1 MTGRFNHWHTH
12 SMYSVLD
19 GLSRVP
25 DMVAR
30 TEEIG
35 GTALAITDHAS
46 ISALPDLFNATKDSG
61 VKPVVGCEFYVVDR
75 FSAEKGAMKDV
86 PRYHLTV
93 WARNWHGVE
102 SIMDK
107 LTLANTQFY
116 RRPLLTIEQAME
128 FHDCIIGTACC
139 FGVLSHPDYQGIV
152 ERLAGTYGEDVVLE
166 VMPHKVV
173 LKGETEDRQHTV
185 NMRAMELASAMSLP
199 LLATNDSHYTRQED
213 SDTHGMLLAI
223 QYGKQVGDMEGW
235 GDSFYMR
242 DMKDMVSAFKALEYV
257 PDSVILSAVMCA
269 TTMADKVNIVMP
281 SFEVHLPDVHDD
293 DAGFAQRILADGWKE
308 KISGKVGTRAKEY
321 HVRLIYE
328 LGVIKKMGFVKYFL
342 MVDDIIRWSRAQGI
356 MVGPGRGSAAGSLV
370 CYLMG
375 ITQLDPIKHGLYF
388 ERFLNPER
396 VNLPDIDVDFQDD
409 RRSEVIDYI
418 VNKYGQEC
426 VGQINT
432 FGMLTVKSAFR
443 DVARVFGINN
453 MQVNILSKQIEDESS
468 FENVPELA
476 SFASQFPEV
485 VRYVKELSGTIR
497 QVGVHAC
504 GLSVASRPLREVC
517 AVERRKDGFV
527 SCWDMRNC
535 EKFGLL
541 KMDILGLTTLTILAH
556 ARKLVME
563 NYGTDIDF
571 AALPLDDEKTMAMFA
586 AGECAG
592 IFQFEGA
599 AMSDLLRNLQAS
611 DFETITAATALYRPG
626 PLQAGLT
633 DRFVKIAQGRESER
647 YSCPQLEPIL
657 TPTRSILIYQEQI
670 MRIFSELG
678 GFSWAHADQM
688 RKIIGKKLGKD
699 EFDKH
704 RMDFIAGCQKNG
716 IAEYVADDLFNDMA
730 EFASYSFNK
739 CVSGDT
745 VLMKPAKGRFSSDY
759 SIREAYRIKND
770 IGYAKETGHFALRS
784 KWITQGGY
792 GYGMSACED
801 GRIRKNKIVDIQPA
815 GVRDVY
821 RVTLVDGSFIDATS
835 NHAFPTPCGKR
846 KLSDISVGDHLYKC
860 GEKGY
865 PVELVEIASI
875 ECIGKTDT
883 YDVTM
888 EAPNHN
894 FVIDNG
900 IVTCNSHAAAYALL
914 SVWSMYLKANY
925 PAEYLAA
932 CLTCAKSEDTQATMV
947 VESKRLG
954 VPVERPDINRSTARY
969 ELEDGKIIAPLWTIK
984 GVGEK
989 AVECILE
996 ARKDGVF
1003 LSREDMVERVN
1014 RRVVNVR
1021 IVALLERAGAF
1032 ESLGLVEA
1040 DPEQREKSFAELLPM
1055 LNEAP
1060 VLSLVC
1066 DRFPEECFEAIRLQ
1080 VEQLA
1085 KDAGK
1090 SPIHAEHGQAPV
1102 IMAINMPT
1110 RGEKRLL
1117 SKTGTKH
1124 FQKSLAQYG
1133 ITMRHLYYTSVL
1145 KVHYDNPT
1153 KAPKKAI
1160 YDGLDVIKQEI
1171 VALEPKLIVCF
1182 ASQAIPLFVPD
1193 GKISKLNGKVV
1204 YSKQYDSYVLFSFSP
1219 QYAAYK
1225 ADEVGAL
1232 FDANM
1237 VKIYEMFGGAK

>member
-75 FSAEKGAMKDV
+75 FSYEKGAMKDV

-152 ERLAGTYGEDVVLE
+152 ERLAGTYGEDVALE

-185 NMRAMELASAMSLP
+185 NMRAMELASAMGLP
-199 LLATNDSHYTRQED
+199 LLATNDSHYTQRED

-242 DMKDMVSAFKALEYV
+242 DMKGMVAAFKALEYV
-257 PDSVILSAVMCA
+257 PDSAILSSVMYA
-269 TTMADKVNIVMP
+269 TTMADKVDIVMP
-281 SFEVHLPDVHDD
+281 SFEIHLPDVHDD

-321 HVRLIYE
+321 HARLIYE

-409 RRSEVIDYI
+409 RRSEVIAYI
-418 VNKYGQEC
+418 VDKYGQEC

-468 FENVPELA
+468 FEKVPELA

-485 VRYVKELSGTIR
+485 VRYAKELSGTIR

-633 DRFVKIAQGRESER
+633 DRFVKIVQGREGER

-657 TPTRSILIYQEQI
+657 APTRSILIYQEQI

-716 IAEYVADDLFNDMA
+716 ISEYVADDLFNDMA
-730 EFASYSFNK
+730 QFASYGFNK

-745 VLMKPAKGRFSSDY
+745 VLMKPAKGRFPSDY

-770 IGYAKETGHFALRS
+770 IGYAKETGHFALKS

-860 GEKGY
+860 GG
-865 PVELVEIASI
+865 
-875 ECIGKTDT
+875 
-883 YDVTM
+883 
-888 EAPNHN
+888 
-894 FVIDNG
+894 
-900 IVTCNSHAAAYALL
+900 
-914 SVWSMYLKANY
+914 
-925 PAEYLAA
+925 
-932 CLTCAKSEDTQATMV
+932 
-947 VESKRLG
+947 
-954 VPVERPDINRSTARY
+954 
-969 ELEDGKIIAPLWTIK
+969 
-984 GVGEK
+984 
-989 AVECILE
+989 
-996 ARKDGVF
+996 
-1003 LSREDMVERVN
+1003 
-1014 RRVVNVR
+1014 
-1021 IVALLERAGAF
+1021 
-1032 ESLGLVEA
+1032 
-1040 DPEQREKSFAELLPM
+1040 
-1055 LNEAP
+1055 
-1060 VLSLVC
+1060 
-1066 DRFPEECFEAIRLQ
+1066 
-1080 VEQLA
+1080 
-1085 KDAGK
+1085 
-1090 SPIHAEHGQAPV
+1090 
-1102 IMAINMPT
+1102 
-1110 RGEKRLL
+1110 
-1117 SKTGTKH
+1117 
-1124 FQKSLAQYG
+1124 
-1133 ITMRHLYYTSVL
+1133 
-1145 KVHYDNPT
+1145 
-1153 KAPKKAI
+1153 
-1160 YDGLDVIKQEI
+1160 
-1171 VALEPKLIVCF
+1171 
-1182 ASQAIPLFVPD
+1182 
-1193 GKISKLNGKVV
+1193 
-1204 YSKQYDSYVLFSFSP
+1204 
-1219 QYAAYK
+1219 
-1225 ADEVGAL
+1225 
-1232 FDANM
+1232 
-1237 VKIYEMFGGAK
+1237 

>member
-1 MTGRFNHWHTH
+1 MTGRFNHWHAH

-30 TEEIG
+30 TKEIG

-46 ISALPDLFNATKDSG
+46 ISALPDLFAATKESSI
-61 VKPVVGCEFYVVDR
+61 KPVVGCEFYVVVDR
-75 FSAEKGAMKDV
+75 FSDEKGAMKDV

-102 SIMDK
+102 SIMAQ

-139 FGVLSHPDYQGIV
+139 FGVLSHPDYQGVV

-173 LKGETEDRQHTV
+173 LKGEDEDRQQMV
-185 NMRAMELASAMSLP
+185 NMRAMELASAMGLP
-199 LLATNDSHYTRQED
+199 LLATNDSHYTQRED

-223 QYGKQVGDMEGW
+223 KYGKQVGDMEGW

-257 PDSVILSAVMCA
+257 PDSVILSSVMYA
-269 TTMADKVNIVMP
+269 TTMADKVDIVMP
-281 SFEVHLPDVHDD
+281 SFEIHLPDVHDD

-321 HVRLIYE
+321 HARLIYE

-409 RRSEVIDYI
+409 RRSEVIAYI

-468 FENVPELA
+468 FEKVPELA

-485 VRYVKELSGTIR
+485 VRYAKELSGTIR

-633 DRFVKIAQGRESER
+633 DRFVKIVQGRESER

-657 TPTRSILIYQEQI
+657 APTRSILIYQEQI

-678 GFSWAHADQM
+678 GFSWAHADRM
-688 RKIIGKKLGKD
+688 RKIMGKKLGKD

-716 IAEYVADDLFNDMA
+716 ISEYVADDLFNDMA
-730 EFASYSFNK
+730 QFASYGFNK
-739 CVSGDT
+739 
-745 VLMKPAKGRFSSDY
+745 
-759 SIREAYRIKND
+759 
-770 IGYAKETGHFALRS
+770 
-784 KWITQGGY
+784 
-792 GYGMSACED
+792 
-801 GRIRKNKIVDIQPA
+801 
-815 GVRDVY
+815 
-821 RVTLVDGSFIDATS
+821 
-835 NHAFPTPCGKR
+835 
-846 KLSDISVGDHLYKC
+846 
-860 GEKGY
+860 
-865 PVELVEIASI
+865 
-875 ECIGKTDT
+875 
-883 YDVTM
+883 
-888 EAPNHN
+888 
-894 FVIDNG
+894 
-900 IVTCNSHAAAYALL
+900 SHAAAYALL

-1014 RRVVNVR
+1014 RRVVNIRV
-1021 IVALLERAGAF
+1021 VGLLERAGAF

-1040 DPEQREKSFAELLPM
+1040 DPEQREKNFAELLPM
-1055 LNEAP
+1055 LDEAP
-1060 VLSLVC
+1060 VLPLERN
-1066 DRFPEECFEAIRLQ
+1066 RFPEEYFGAIRLQ

-1085 KDAGK
+1085 RGAGK
-1090 SPIHAEHGQAPV
+1090 EPIYAEHGQAPV

-1110 RGEKRLL
+1110 KGEKKLL

-1145 KVHYDNPT
+1145 KAHYDNPT

-1171 VALEPKLIVCF
+1171 IALEPKLIVCF